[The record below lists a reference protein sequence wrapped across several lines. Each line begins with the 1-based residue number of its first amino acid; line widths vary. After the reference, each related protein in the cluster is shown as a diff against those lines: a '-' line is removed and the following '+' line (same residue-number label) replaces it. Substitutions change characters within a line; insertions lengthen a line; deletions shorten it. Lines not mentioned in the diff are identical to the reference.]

1 MTTKTVRAAR
11 EALGRAEDARVSAKL
26 EAIAWQGM
34 AGDAAKAAQ
43 AAKDAM
49 ISATNLAA
57 MMHKSA
63 RFAWTKVATLEKA
76 GIAAKAAWNAAA
88 RRRCRTKKGI
98 ARSKVLEI

>member
-1 MTTKTVRAAR
+1 MKAKAMTTKIVRAAR
-11 EALGRAEDARVSAKL
+11 EAWGRTEDARVSATL

-49 ISATNLAA
+49 ISAANLSA

-63 RFAWTKVATLEKA
+63 RFAWIKVATLEKA
-76 GIAAKAAWNAAA
+76 GIAAKVAWDAAA
-88 RRRCRTKKGI
+88 RRLFRP
-98 ARSKVLEI
+98 